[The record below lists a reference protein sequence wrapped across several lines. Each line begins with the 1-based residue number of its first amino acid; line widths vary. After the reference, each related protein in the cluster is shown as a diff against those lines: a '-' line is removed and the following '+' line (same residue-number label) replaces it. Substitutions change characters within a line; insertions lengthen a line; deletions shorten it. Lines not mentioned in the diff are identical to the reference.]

1 MRRCGVELEQDAP
14 SLTAAERKLLQ
25 YLRLN
30 HGITLT
36 RTQLLRHLWD
46 VDGDFV
52 DATPSPSH
60 CTICGKGGS
69 WRQKA
74 HCDGE
79 GSGLSM
85 ERLSAFS
92 NRCVRWLLA
101 LALLC
106 ALGAVGMDGFLAKRQ
121 SEALAAQTVCREAA
135 SAQTLLDAG
144 VDEAVIAQAFC
155 APVEGDTAGGR
166 SAPCAR
172 YGLREVHRRGLPAE
186 LCTLDIASGLRLA
199 RAVDSGSLFGVGA
212 SFSHGAQAA
221 RDPFPCCGRNGQDFR
236 GHARAKGRPIDVRR
250 AISET
255 LLDALN
261 RLSARIQYLLA
272 TLREEKSRLKDLM
285 QDISHQLK
293 TPLAVLRLNHDLLSA
308 LPVNADQ
315 QRFLSADAE
324 QLDKMEWLIHNQ
336 LKLARLDAGVVIYEK
351 QSVPLRAT
359 LEESLSGFSALLQ
372 KRGIQVCNDVPPK
385 LCIRQDPAWLGEAFS
400 NLLRNAISHTQDGT
414 LSLGAEETPLS
425 VRLWMRDTGEGIS
438 NLR

>member
-1 MRRCGVELEQDAP
+1 
-14 SLTAAERKLLQ
+14 
-25 YLRLN
+25 
-30 HGITLT
+30 
-36 RTQLLRHLWD
+36 
-46 VDGDFV
+46 
-52 DATPSPSH
+52 
-60 CTICGKGGS
+60 
-69 WRQKA
+69 
-74 HCDGE
+74 
-79 GSGLSM
+79 M

-155 APVEGDTAGGR
+155 APVEGDTAAGE
-166 SAPCAR
+166 ALLAR
-172 YGLREVHRRGLPAE
+172 YGLRESTPALAAE
-186 LCTLDIASGLRLA
+186 FYALDIGAGLRFGAVLWIGLLA
-199 RAVDSGSLFGVGA
+199 VGA
-212 SFSHGAQAA
+212 FFLMERKLRVIRSLADETDKILEGIPVQKDGY
-221 RDPFPCCGRNGQDFR
+221 RVDGDL
-236 GHARAKGRPIDVRR
+236 
-250 AISET
+250 ET

-272 TLREEKSRLKDLM
+272 TLREEKSCLKDLM

-425 VRLWMRDTGEGIS
+425 VRLWMRDTGEGIAPQQLPTLFDRFS
-438 NLR
+438 KKNGNLDDSETGIGMNIAKKILSAHDASVLVRSQPGQGTTVWIDFLKQV